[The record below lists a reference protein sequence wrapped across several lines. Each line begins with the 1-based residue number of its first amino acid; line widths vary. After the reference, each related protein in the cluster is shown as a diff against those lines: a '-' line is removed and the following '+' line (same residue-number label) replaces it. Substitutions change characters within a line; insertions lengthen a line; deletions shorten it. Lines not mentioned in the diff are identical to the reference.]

1 MIKLSLILFISG
13 ILLITAGYANN
24 MKSDCDP
31 KVEIKYVSRNVY
43 DEILKNKIIN
53 FNENKNKNKNKNENE
68 NSKLYH
74 SQRPYTIADRN
85 RW

>member
-31 KVEIKYVSRNVY
+31 KVEIKYV
-43 DEILKNKIIN
+43 
-53 FNENKNKNKNKNENE
+53 
-68 NSKLYH
+68 
-74 SQRPYTIADRN
+74 
-85 RW
+85 